1 MICVAKTTAAVS
13 PFDVGAAATVISALD
28 SPLRIRLV
36 QELHERDH
44 YVHELVAAT
53 GKSQP
58 LVSQHLRVLKK
69 AGIVDSERS
78 GREVLYKLVVPGVL
92 TLLADASALIS
103 R

>member
-1 MICVAKTTAAVS
+1 MAKTTAAVS

-36 QELHERDH
+36 QELNERDH

-69 AGIVDSERS
+69 AGIVDSERT